1 MKPRVLQ
8 LVDSFHQGGTERQ
21 AAQLIR
27 ALVQTG
33 RYNVT
38 VACLNKEGALLG
50 QLDDLNL
57 GEVIGYSLNSFFDL
71 NFLRQVRRLARQLR
85 RERID
90 ILQTHDFYT
99 NIIGMTAGWW
109 ARVPVRIAG
118 KRETGGLRSPR
129 QEMVERRAFARA
141 HTVVVNADAVGKFL
155 IEGGVPAGKIRTIY
169 NGVDP
174 IPALDDAEMVEM
186 TLAELGI
193 RHPAGGPIVT
203 IVANLRHEVKD
214 QETFLRAAAR
224 VKAQIPDAVYVLAGE
239 GERTDLL
246 RSYARDLGV
255 GEAAVFTGRC
265 TRVPELL
272 AASDVCVL
280 SSLNEGFSNAVLEYM
295 AAGKPVV
302 TTEVGGVREA
312 VIEAESGFIV
322 PVGNDEQLADRLVQ
336 LLRDRDLRSQFGER
350 GREIVAAKFS
360 LPARLRET
368 EQLYAELLRTTNHE
382 LNAATGLG
390 AEAVKSLNVP
400 GFSDGTGANP
410 NQ

>member
-21 AAQLIR
+21 AVQLIR
-27 ALVQTG
+27 ALVQSG
-33 RYNVT
+33 RYEVT
-38 VACLNKEGALLG
+38 VACLNKEGALLS

-57 GEVIGYSLNSFFDL
+57 GEINGYSLNSFYDL

-85 RERID
+85 RQQIQ

-141 HTVVVNADAVGKFL
+141 HAVVVNAEAVGHFL
-155 IEGGVPAGKIRTIY
+155 TGAGVPSAKLTTIY
-169 NGVDP
+169 NGVEVAP
-174 IPALDDAEMVEM
+174 PLADADAM
-186 TLAELGI
+186 LAELGI
-193 RHPAGGPIVT
+193 RRSPGAPVVT

-224 VKAQIPDAVYVLAGE
+224 VRAEIPNAIFVLAGE

-246 RSYARDLGV
+246 KSYAAERGLAD
-255 GEAAVFTGRC
+255 AAIFTGRC

-272 AASDVCVL
+272 LASDIGVL
-280 SSLNEGFSNAVLEYM
+280 SSSNEGFSNAILEYM
-295 AAGKPVV
+295 AAGAPVV
-302 TTEVGGVREA
+302 TTDVGGVREA
-312 VIEAESGFIV
+312 VVEGESGFIV
-322 PVGNDEQLADRLVQ
+322 PVGDDEAMANRLLQ
-336 LLRDRDLRSQFGER
+336 LLRDKELQLRFGAR
-350 GREIVAAKFS
+350 GQAIVASKFS
-360 LPARLRET
+360 LAARLNQT
-368 EQLYAELLRTTNHE
+368 ESLYADLLRWNLGDEFEPADTVSE
-382 LNAATGLG
+382 VAAPMAANEFL
-390 AEAVKSLNVP
+390 ESHSP
-400 GFSDGTGANP
+400 GVNR
-410 NQ
+410 

>member
-21 AAQLIR
+21 AVQLIR

-33 RYNVT
+33 RYEVF
-38 VACLNKEGALLG
+38 VSCLNKEGALLG
-50 QLDDLNL
+50 QLDGL
-57 GEVIGYSLNSFFDL
+57 GLPEIVGYSLNSFFDL

-118 KRETGGLRSPR
+118 KRETGGLRSTR
-129 QEMVERRAFARA
+129 QEMVERRAFGRA
-141 HTVVVNADAVGKFL
+141 QAVVVNADAVGKFL
-155 IEGGVPAGKIRTIY
+155 GDAGVPAAKLKTIY

-174 IPALDDAEMVEM
+174 IEPLADAGAVEAKL
-186 TLAELGI
+186 TELGI
-193 RHPAGGPIVT
+193 AHPKGGPVVT

-214 QETFLRAAAR
+214 QETFLRAAAKVR
-224 VKAQIPDAVYVLAGE
+224 KQIPEAIFVLAGE

-246 RSYARDLGV
+246 KTYAADLGL
-255 GEAAVFTGRC
+255 GPSAIFTGRC
-265 TRVPELL
+265 TRIPELL
-272 AASDVCVL
+272 SASDVCVL
-280 SSLNEGFSNAVLEYM
+280 SSRNEGFSNAVLEYM
-295 AAGKPVV
+295 AAGNPVV
-302 TTEVGGVREA
+302 TTDVGGVREA
-312 VIEAESGFIV
+312 VIEGESGFIV
-322 PVGNDEQLADRLVQ
+322 PVGDDAQMADRLVQ
-336 LLRDRDLRSQFGER
+336 LLNDRNLRTRFGER
-350 GREIVAAKFS
+350 GREVVAAKFS
-360 LPARLRET
+360 LAARLRET
-368 EQLYAELLRTTNHE
+368 ERLYSELLKSKE
-382 LNAATGLG
+382 LETDTANDLN

-400 GFSDGTGANP
+400 GYTESRGATP